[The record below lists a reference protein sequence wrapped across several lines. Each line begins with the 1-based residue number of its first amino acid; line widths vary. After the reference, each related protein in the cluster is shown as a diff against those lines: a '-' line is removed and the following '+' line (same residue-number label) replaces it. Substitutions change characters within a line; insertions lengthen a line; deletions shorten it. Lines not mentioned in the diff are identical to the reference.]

1 MMGDSITKVTSPSMD
16 ILLVDDNPEY
26 LMLTRDVLYS
36 NGYTV
41 YTAKDGEEG
50 CNVLSDTEIDLI
62 ISDVKMPNFDGLKL
76 HAFARET
83 ERYRETKFVF
93 VSGVRDAV
101 ADVVT
106 MNPKID
112 FFLSKATPLKEFLEF
127 IDTLAFGT
135 YGGELV

>member
-1 MMGDSITKVTSPSMD
+1 MD

-26 LMLTRDVLYS
+26 LLLTRDVLYS

-41 YTAKDGEEG
+41 HTAQDGSEG
-50 CNVLSDTEIDLI
+50 CEVLAEQEIDLI
-62 ISDVKMPNFDGLKL
+62 ISDVKMPQFDGLKL

-83 ERYRETKFVF
+83 DRYRQTKFIF

-101 ADVVT
+101 EDVIA

-112 FFLSKATPLKEFLEF
+112 FFLSKGTPLKEFLRF
-127 IDTLAFGT
+127 VDTLAFGR
-135 YGGELV
+135 YGVELT